1 MKYFFKF
8 FSLSTIILMITLLLI
23 PVSIEVPLQNS
34 NKLAIGGDTAYYIVS
49 PNNSLIGW
57 GNNYGGSLNATRNLP
72 AQLKYIQRQPLMQ
85 NISDVWASTF
95 VTLALDNNGNLY
107 GWGAD
112 PFNVLWNRPPE
123 STGYTKLMDNVVTA
137 CLNDY
142 GCAVLKTD
150 GSVWMWG
157 DNSLGQLGLGY
168 IDYDYHPPTKIMSK
182 AKAIF
187 AEGAT
192 TFVINQNNT
201 LYAWGIGLPCSPTRI
216 TDNIVSVKFMNS
228 SSYTAFQ
235 LLTKNGEILPFIVT
249 TDSTPTNVTLF
260 PVVETDVQSIING
273 GYIKSDGSLWLWNDS
288 LSSTP
293 NSSKVLN
300 HIAAA
305 SVYHGDKKILL
316 AIDTSDFL
324 HIVNMDAPT
333 SSETHHMNYISPLD
347 IKQIYLHV
355 AFSVFITLIIFAI
368 ALLKRHL
375 SSHK

>member
-1 MKYFFKF
+1 
-8 FSLSTIILMITLLLI
+8 
-23 PVSIEVPLQNS
+23 
-34 NKLAIGGDTAYYIVS
+34 
-49 PNNSLIGW
+49 
-57 GNNYGGSLNATRNLP
+57 
-72 AQLKYIQRQPLMQ
+72 MQ

-123 STGYTKLMDNVVTA
+123 RTGYTKLMDNVVTA

-201 LYAWGIGLPCSPTRI
+201 LYAWGTGLPCSPTRI

-273 GYIKSDGSLWLWNDS
+273 GYIKSDGSLWLWNDAP
-288 LSSTP
+288 SSTP

-305 SVYHGDKKILL
+305 SVYHSDQKILL

-333 SSETHHMNYISPLD
+333 SSEVHHMNYISPLD
-347 IKQIYLHV
+347 INQIYLHV
-355 AFSVFITLIIFAI
+355 AFSVSFTLIIFSI
-368 ALLKRHL
+368 TLLKRCL
-375 SSHK
+375 FSHK